1 MSEREK
7 AQLLRS
13 DTATEDDAGDEGH
26 AGLLSKSGLILLFGS
41 AVGSYIGGMMA
52 YSGVLSG
59 VGIRALFS
67 LSIVLALDRVFEVQR
82 EWLPRRLK
90 QRFSRLQ

>member
-41 AVGSYIGGMMA
+41 AVGSHP
-52 YSGVLSG
+52 
-59 VGIRALFS
+59 S
-67 LSIVLALDRVFEVQR
+67 LVKR
-82 EWLPRRLK
+82 ETA
-90 QRFSRLQ
+90 